1 MTIQVVVE
9 IEGGLVQA
17 VYVNNKAVA
26 KVAIV
31 DYDVDVTDA
40 ELKVNVY
47 GSEFYSR
54 YESTILDNEYTDK
67 IFEQLDNE

>member
-31 DYDVDVTDA
+31 DYDVDGIDA
-40 ELKVNVY
+40 ELKVNDYDV
-47 GSEFYSR
+47 EFYSR
-54 YESTILDNEYTDK
+54 YESTIHDNEYTDK

>member
-31 DYDVDVTDA
+31 DYDVDGIDA
-40 ELKVNVY
+40 ELKVNDYDV
-47 GSEFYSR
+47 EFYSR
-54 YESTILDNEYTDK
+54 YESTILDNEYTDI